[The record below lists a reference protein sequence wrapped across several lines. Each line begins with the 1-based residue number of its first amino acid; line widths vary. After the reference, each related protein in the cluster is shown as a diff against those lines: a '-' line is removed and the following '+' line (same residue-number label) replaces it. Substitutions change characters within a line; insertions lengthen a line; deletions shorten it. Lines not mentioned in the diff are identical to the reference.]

1 MSLSKLPYEI
11 ISLIVQELDLD
22 DVFHLGLLRRFHYL
36 IQEDRSHAPATP
48 EAQEAKST
56 HKYASALRR
65 LYKRRHAIRTAAPFT
80 AAIVAVAES
89 WIYVNGTLCHM
100 SERTLRVLDLHR
112 SSGEETIID
121 VRALLDEAV
130 AASRGARKYKFQIL
144 HYAEGIVSCLY
155 THCRPVVESW
165 LVVFNVKERTLLTT
179 LSLDTTYKIF
189 VRNDRNYLYFGT
201 HSEFGDDGFRRWVLM
216 GYDIQRDRWFDQKVH
231 LLDMVGSD
239 IGQSIAFE
247 VIDGKFYG
255 LSNQTSF
262 EVDEVD
268 WTSHYHCFR
277 FPVKAPKPKT
287 TERSVKDKMWRRQ
300 HAEGPID
307 DRWSFIRILR
317 DERDPRQLQVL
328 ESRKEWLA
336 GNPGRRNYYTTR
348 LVFPDTANDSDDDED
363 GNSSSSSSS
372 TDDDEEPH
380 PHNVGGG
387 IIINPA
393 TESAQGSSGPHI
405 TFNSPHLN
413 PPRPRC
419 PFNTH
424 AGDDASTAL
433 MFTLSKCFIRSYH
446 PSSQTFLDLV
456 DDPLPPSGGA
466 SGDGDNIDDNV
477 SDGNENGGGGRQHPR
492 LRLRA
497 GSRRLRPASAILA
510 DPVARDE
517 SQPHGR
523 RAARLYEDDA
533 ANTITFWPPAQLSS
547 SSPGDAHAQALLL
560 DELHRVVNPP
570 AHEGAVRG
578 AWDERSLVYSTG
590 GGGPGGGGGSGAMQA
605 LVFVS
610 FDPGVRLPGLKAW
623 GDECARRDSGYGSGV
638 GEEMGEEMGGS
649 HEGPGHWAT
658 GHAGEEAS
666 CEVGAD
672 KGKGKQVPASP
683 QPLDEDVDDAVSSTS
698 SPIQSVGYCPGW
710 TPEASA
716 FDDWGAELTS
726 TADDRCKGKGKGEVA
741 IGAPG
746 SASASA
752 ASCDVDGDGGDAVG
766 PLGVGA
772 GQSFSS
778 STAGQ
783 SSFFSSFDSAPD
795 DGVPGASGASGTSSS
810 QYRQPCEA
818 ATAPKNHVPSC
829 KWAHTETA
837 MWRGIGFGFNDMPDF
852 TSPRLRRGGE
862 SSAV

>member
-1 MSLSKLPYEI
+1 M
-11 ISLIVQELDLD
+11 
-22 DVFHLGLLRRFHYL
+22 
-36 IQEDRSHAPATP
+36 
-48 EAQEAKST
+48 
-56 HKYASALRR
+56 
-65 LYKRRHAIRTAAPFT
+65 
-80 AAIVAVAES
+80 
-89 WIYVNGTLCHM
+89 NGTLCHM
-100 SERTLRVLDLHR
+100 SERRTLRILDLHR

-130 AASRGARKYKFQIL
+130 PASRGARKYKFQIL

-165 LVVFNVKERTLLTT
+165 LVVFNVRERTLLTT
-179 LSLDTTYKIF
+179 LSLDTAYKIF

-277 FPVKAPKPKT
+277 FPVRAPKPKT

-328 ESRKEWLA
+328 ESRKEWLV
-336 GNPGRRNYYTTR
+336 GSSGRRNYYTTR
-348 LVFPDTANDSDDDED
+348 LVFPDNTADSDDDED
-363 GNSSSSSSS
+363 GDSSSSGSGSSS
-372 TDDDEEPH
+372 TDGEDQNPH
-380 PHNVGGG
+380 SVGGG
-387 IIINPA
+387 IIINPT
-393 TESAQGSSGPHI
+393 TESDQGSSGPHI

-446 PSSQTFLDLV
+446 PASQTFLDLV
-456 DDPLPPSGGA
+456 DDPLPPSGAEG
-466 SGDGDNIDDNV
+466 GGENDDNV
-477 SDGNENGGGGRQHPR
+477 NDGNENGGGGGRQNSR

-497 GSRRLRPASAILA
+497 GSRKLRPAADILA
-510 DPVARDE
+510 DSVARDE

-523 RAARLYEDDA
+523 RAARLFEDGA
-533 ANTITFWPPAQLSS
+533 ANAITFWPPAQLPPSS
-547 SSPGDAHAQALLL
+547 ACDPALLA
-560 DELHRVVNPP
+560 ELHRVVNPP
-570 AHEGAVRG
+570 SHTGAVRG

-590 GGGPGGGGGSGAMQA
+590 GGGGAGAMQA

-610 FDPGVRLPGLKAW
+610 FDPGIRLPGLKEW
-623 GDECARRDSGYGSGV
+623 GKECARRDSGYGPGV
-638 GEEMGEEMGGS
+638 GEEMGGS
-649 HEGPGHWAT
+649 DEGPVHWAA

-666 CEVGAD
+666 CEGAD

-683 QPLDEDVDDAVSSTS
+683 PPLDEDGDDVVSSSS

-716 FDDWGAELTS
+716 FDDWGIELTS

-746 SASASA
+746 TAAAAAASA
-752 ASCDVDGDGGDAVG
+752 ASCDVDGDGGDFSGAG
-766 PLGVGA
+766 QDAAGLLGVGA
-772 GQSFSS
+772 GESFSS

-795 DGVPGASGASGTSSS
+795 DGASGGASDASSS
-810 QYRQPCEA
+810 QCRQPREA
-818 ATAPKNHVPSC
+818 RTPTNQVRSC
-829 KWAHTETA
+829 KWARTETA
-837 MWRGIGFGFNDMPDF
+837 MWREIGFGFNDVPDF

-862 SSAV
+862 RSAV